1 MGGSVAYC
9 PQTAWIQNATLV
21 SNSMVL
27 RTTLFL
33 YYPQRENITFGQPFE
48 EDKVIIALI
57 HMFVKLTIAKYW
69 RAVGNA
75 SLLPD
80 LQVLADGD
88 LTEVSYYFIKSKTF
102 LLNRF

>member
-1 MGGSVAYC
+1 
-9 PQTAWIQNATLV
+9 
-21 SNSMVL
+21 
-27 RTTLFL
+27 
-33 YYPQRENITFGQPFE
+33 
-48 EDKVIIALI
+48 
-57 HMFVKLTIAKYW
+57 MFVKLTIAKYW